1 MNRIPD
7 AIKLEPIVEVKTDLA
22 AGEDDTEDNE
32 ELVADEEEDEED
44 EDDME
49 AAEARVEDE
58 EKPCVEVLGSKIPYQ
73 VVNDSLY
80 LEKKSVFQLLA
91 LTSRQPGYPS
101 RHGYRQGSLS
111 RTRAQELAKKFVKI
125 DLQARALPKIYLWVV
140 N

>member
-7 AIKLEPIVEVKTDLA
+7 AIKLEPIVEVKTDLTDT
-22 AGEDDTEDNE
+22 DDKE

-44 EDDME
+44 EDDDME
-49 AAEARVEDE
+49 ADEARVEDE

-101 RHGYRQGSLS
+101 RHGYRQASLS
-111 RTRAQELAKKFVKI
+111 RTRAQELAKKFVVV
-125 DLQARALPKIYLWVV
+125 LQARALGSWKTVAVLLVPR
-140 N
+140 

>member
-1 MNRIPD
+1 MDCTTD

-22 AGEDDTEDNE
+22 DTDDNE

-44 EDDME
+44 EDDLE

-58 EKPCVEVLGSKIPYQ
+58 EKPCVEILGSKIPYQ

-101 RHGYRQGSLS
+101 RHGYRQGSLLP
-111 RTRAQELAKKFVKI
+111 ELRIWQI
-125 DLQARALPKIYLWVV
+125 DLCEQGLLENICSTQ
-140 N
+140 

>member
-1 MNRIPD
+1 MNCTPD
-7 AIKLEPIVEVKTDLA
+7 AIKLEPIVEVKTMDLA
-22 AGEDDTEDNE
+22 VGEDDTEDNE

-44 EDDME
+44 EDDLE

-101 RHGYRQGSLS
+101 RHGYRQGSLL
-111 RTRAQELAKKFVKI
+111 QELE
-125 DLQARALPKIYLWVV
+125 RIYR
-140 N
+140 NSFASKGS

>member
-44 EDDME
+44 EDDLE

-101 RHGYRQGSLS
+101 RHGYRQGGSLL
-111 RTRAQELAKKFVKI
+111 QELRSWQRN
-125 DLQARALPKIYLWVV
+125 L
-140 N
+140 

>member
-1 MNRIPD
+1 MNCTPD

-22 AGEDDTEDNE
+22 VGEDDTDNDNE
-32 ELVADEEEDEED
+32 ELVADEEEDED
-44 EDDME
+44 DDDME
-49 AAEARVEDE
+49 AEAKVEDE

-101 RHGYRQGSLS
+101 RHGYRQGYMI
-111 RTRAQELAKKFVKI
+111 E
-125 DLQARALPKIYLWVV
+125 V
-140 N
+140 NYPIKYN

>member
-1 MNRIPD
+1 MNCTTD

-22 AGEDDTEDNE
+22 DTDDNE

-44 EDDME
+44 EDDLE

-125 DLQARALPKIYLWVV
+125 DLQARALGKQLQYVLIVPR
-140 N
+140 

>member
-1 MNRIPD
+1 MNCTPD

-32 ELVADEEEDEED
+32 ELVADEEEDDED
-44 EDDME
+44 DDDDME

-58 EKPCVEVLGSKIPYQ
+58 EKPYVEVLGSKIPYQ

-101 RHGYRQGSLS
+101 RHGYR
-111 RTRAQELAKKFVKI
+111 
-125 DLQARALPKIYLWVV
+125 
-140 N
+140 